1 MNKQVSDYIDGIV
14 IPSDIAVKRM
24 KTGEHV
30 REICENIERAAKEI
44 YGITAIHEDD
54 MTCVESTQIYFIPC
68 VDNTLT
74 TGGYFCCVY
83 LYMEDD
89 FLDADCYETKI
100 QIMFSEMEPQVNEHH
115 DYEIWEGP
123 ESTFNITVGPDGF
136 DVNYKPLRDPEH
148 YPMMSGD
155 VDKITAFM
163 KIIND
168 RTWKNPNPLD
178 MVRVFSENPKQFGG
192 AFCATAKL
200 IEECEVG
207 KET

>member
-14 IPSDIAVKRM
+14 IPSEIAVKRM

-30 REICENIERAAKEI
+30 REICENIERAAKEV

-54 MTCVESTQIYFIPC
+54 MTCVESTQIYYIPC
-68 VDNTLT
+68 VENTLT

-89 FLDADCYETKI
+89 FMDADCYETKI
-100 QIMFSEMEPQVNEHH
+100 QIMFSEMEPEVDEHH

-123 ESTFNITVGPDGF
+123 ESTFNINVGPDGF
-136 DVNYKPLRDPEH
+136 DVDYKPLKDPDH
-148 YPMMSGD
+148 YPMMTGD
-155 VDKITAFM
+155 VEKITAFM

-168 RTWKNPNPLD
+168 RTWENPNPLD
-178 MVRVFSENPKQFGG
+178 MMKIFAVSYLRRNMKDLNSEISTKPENH
-192 AFCATAKL
+192 
-200 IEECEVG
+200 
-207 KET
+207 KEN

>member
-1 MNKQVSDYIDGIV
+1 MNKQVRDYIDGIV

-24 KTGEHV
+24 KTGEYV
-30 REICENIERAAKEI
+30 REICENIERATKEI

-54 MTCVESTQIYFIPC
+54 ITCVESTQIYFIPC

-89 FLDADCYETKI
+89 FMDADCYKTKI
-100 QIMFSEMEPQVNEHH
+100 QLMFSETEPCPHEHY

-123 ESTFNITVGPDGF
+123 ESTFNISIGPDGF
-136 DVNYKPLRDPEH
+136 DMDYIPLNDPEN
-148 YPMMSGD
+148 YPMMTGD
-155 VDKITAFM
+155 VERITTFM
-163 KIIND
+163 KIINE

-178 MVRVFSENPKQFGG
+178 MMKVFSGNPKRYEKP
-192 AFCATAKL
+192 KL
-200 IEECEVG
+200 KDFYKAENDEED
-207 KET
+207 

>member
-1 MNKQVSDYIDGIV
+1 MNKEVKDYIDGIV
-14 IPSDIAVKRM
+14 IPSDIAVKRI
-24 KTGEHV
+24 KTGEYV

-54 MTCVESTQIYFIPC
+54 ISCVESTQIYFIPC

-89 FLDADCYETKI
+89 FLDADCYETKV

-136 DVNYKPLRDPEH
+136 DVCYKPLKDPEK
-148 YPMMSGD
+148 YPMMTAD
-155 VDKITAFM
+155 HEKITAFM
-163 KIIND
+163 KIVND

-178 MVRVFSENPKQFGG
+178 MMKVFSENPKQFGG

-200 IEECEVG
+200 IEECKAGE
-207 KET
+207 ET